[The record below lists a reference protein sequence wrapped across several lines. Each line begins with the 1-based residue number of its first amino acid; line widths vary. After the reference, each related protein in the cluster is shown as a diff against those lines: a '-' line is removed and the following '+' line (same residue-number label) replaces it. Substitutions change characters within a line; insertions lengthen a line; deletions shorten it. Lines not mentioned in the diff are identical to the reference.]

1 MTWIEI
7 LFALYKVSLFFDK
20 GVKYMLNLTTKN
32 ISYMALFAA
41 MQIVLEYCTKI
52 FEMPQG
58 ENIAFSLVAIILC
71 GYLMDWTYGL
81 IVSLV
86 CLGLHFAL
94 GLATFYGP
102 LSVIFDY
109 VLPMILIGLTSLI
122 PLVKWKDY
130 DLPIGIVIMGIL
142 KTICHLISGWY
153 AFQTPL
159 VANLI
164 YNLPYNIATIIVCFV
179 LFVLIYPHLKKTIYI

>member
-1 MTWIEI
+1 
-7 LFALYKVSLFFDK
+7 
-20 GVKYMLNLTTKN
+20 MLKLTTKN
-32 ISYMALFAA
+32 MAYMALFAA
-41 MQIVLEYCTKI
+41 LQIILEYCTKI

-58 ENIAFSLVAIILC
+58 GNVAFSLVTILLC
-71 GYLMDWTYGL
+71 GYLMGWSYSL
-81 IVSLV
+81 VVSLV

-109 VLPMILIGLTSLI
+109 LLPMILIGLTPLI
-122 PLVKWKDY
+122 PLIQWKGY
-130 DLPIGIVIMGIL
+130 DLPVGIIVMGVL

-159 VANLI
+159 QANLI
-164 YNLPYNIATIIVCFV
+164 YNLPYNMGTIIACFI
-179 LFVLIYPHLKKTIYI
+179 LFVLLYPRLKKIIHL

>member
-1 MTWIEI
+1 
-7 LFALYKVSLFFDK
+7 
-20 GVKYMLNLTTKN
+20 
-32 ISYMALFAA
+32 
-41 MQIVLEYCTKI
+41 
-52 FEMPQG
+52 
-58 ENIAFSLVAIILC
+58 
-71 GYLMDWTYGL
+71 MDWTYGL

>member
-1 MTWIEI
+1 
-7 LFALYKVSLFFDK
+7 
-20 GVKYMLNLTTKN
+20 MLKLTTKN
-32 ISYMALFAA
+32 MAYMALFAA
-41 MQIVLEYCTKI
+41 LQIILEYCTKI

-58 ENIAFSLVAIILC
+58 GNVAFSLVTILLC
-71 GYLMDWTYGL
+71 GYLMGWSYSL
-81 IVSLV
+81 VVSLV

-109 VLPMILIGLTSLI
+109 LLPMILIGLTPLI
-122 PLVKWKDY
+122 PLIQWKGY
-130 DLPIGIVIMGIL
+130 DLPVGIIIMGAL

-159 VANLI
+159 QANLI
-164 YNLPYNIATIIVCFV
+164 YNLPYNMGTIIVCFI
-179 LFVLIYPHLKKTIYI
+179 LFVLLYPRLKKIIHL

>member
-1 MTWIEI
+1 
-7 LFALYKVSLFFDK
+7 
-20 GVKYMLNLTTKN
+20 MLKLTTKN
-32 ISYMALFAA
+32 MAYMALFAA
-41 MQIVLEYCTKI
+41 LQIVLEYCTKV

-58 ENIAFSLVAIILC
+58 GNVAFSLVAIILC
-71 GYLMDWTYGL
+71 GYLMGWAYSL

-102 LSVIFDY
+102 LSVVFDY
-109 VLPMILIGLTSLI
+109 LLPMILIGLTSLI
-122 PLVKWKDY
+122 PLVQWKGY
-130 DLPIGIVIMGIL
+130 DLPVGIIIMGVL

-159 VANLI
+159 QANLI
-164 YNLPYNIATIIVCFV
+164 YNLPYNIGTIIACFV
-179 LFVLIYPHLKKTIYI
+179 LFVLLYPRLKKTIHL